1 MSLPESE
8 VLALYRSHPLGT
20 RLFVRARQRLFPF
33 AHVLAHVP
41 HGTKLLDVGC
51 GHGLFS
57 LLVAQHRPGTTVLG
71 VDPDPR
77 KIRALERAAAA
88 FPNVSFLCGGLED
101 VSARDFDCAALLD
114 VLMYVPREKQL
125 AFLDAVRA
133 RLVPG
138 GTLLLAM
145 NDKRPRWKY
154 AVTCVQETCMRLTG
168 LTRAEA
174 LHFVAP
180 DEMARRLGQG
190 GFSVTVVD
198 LPVRGLYPHRLLV
211 ARKT

>member
-1 MSLPESE
+1 MAAPETD
-8 VLALYRSHPLGT
+8 VLALYRAHSLGT

-33 AHVLAHVP
+33 AHVLAYVP
-41 HGTKLLDVGC
+41 RGGKLLDVGC

-57 LLVAQHRPGTTVLG
+57 LLVAQQRPDTQVLG
-71 VDPDPR
+71 VDPDAR

-88 FPNVSFLCGGLED
+88 FPNVRFLCGRVED
-101 VSARDFDCAALLD
+101 VTASDFDCAALLD
-114 VLMYVPREKQL
+114 VLIYVPQEKQL
-125 AFLDAVRA
+125 AFVDAVRA
-133 RLVPG
+133 RLASG

-154 AVTCVQETCMRLTG
+154 AVTRLQETCMRLSG
-168 LTRAEA
+168 LTQAEA

-180 DEMARRLGQG
+180 DDMARQLAQR
-190 GFSVTVVD
+190 GFSVTVVE